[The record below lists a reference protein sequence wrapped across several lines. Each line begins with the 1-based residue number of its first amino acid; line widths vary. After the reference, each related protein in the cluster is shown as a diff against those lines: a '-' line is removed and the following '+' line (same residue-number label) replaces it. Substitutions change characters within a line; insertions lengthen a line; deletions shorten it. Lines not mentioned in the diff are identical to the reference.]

1 MVQRIIQSGEKK
13 LREVS
18 KPVRSFD
25 RKILNLIQDLRDTL
39 AVQKDPEGVGL
50 AAPQI
55 GVNLRA
61 FAIDFKNLKRIIIN
75 PEIISKTWPSKL
87 EIKGKKTKN
96 EILEGCLSLPHYYG
110 PLKREGYVKVKYLDE
125 NGKEVI
131 EEFKDFNAQIIL
143 HEIDHLNGFLFVD
156 RLLEQKKKLYKLDK
170 NDEWEEVEI

>member
-13 LREVS
+13 LREIS
-18 KPVRSFD
+18 KPVQSVD
-25 RKILNLIQDLRDTL
+25 RKIQKLVQDLRDTL

-55 GVNLRA
+55 GVNLRV
-61 FAIDFKNLKRIIIN
+61 FAVNFKDLNRIVIN
-75 PEIISKTWPSKL
+75 PEIL
-87 EIKGKKTKN
+87 EIKQKLQKSKIQKKKN

-110 PLKREGYVKVKYLDE
+110 PLKRESYIKVKYLDE
-125 NGKEVI
+125 KSEEII

-143 HEIDHLNGFLFVD
+143 HEIDHLNGFLFID